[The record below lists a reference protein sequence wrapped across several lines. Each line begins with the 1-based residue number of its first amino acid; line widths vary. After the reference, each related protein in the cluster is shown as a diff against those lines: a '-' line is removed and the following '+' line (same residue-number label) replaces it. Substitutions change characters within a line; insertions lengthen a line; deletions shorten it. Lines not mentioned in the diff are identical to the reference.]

1 MMDKIQ
7 AVLHDR
13 EYLKRIFWE
22 LFRYGVVGTITTII
36 NIVSYDIFARGL
48 GIQYIISTVLAWTV
62 AVIFAFFSNKFIVF
76 QRKSMERHIVMKE
89 FLEFISSRIATGIVD
104 IIIMYL
110 GVSILHQND
119 LWVKTAS
126 NIITIVLNYILGKFI
141 VFKEKLSATNGLA
154 ELGVLA
160 TTGYIAR
167 NTYIEAVRT
176 SHEQRKIIF
185 FSNVEIE
192 RLILSPSKLET
203 FKKIIDNQVKDN

>member
-141 VFKEKLSATNGLA
+141 VFKEK
-154 ELGVLA
+154 
-160 TTGYIAR
+160 
-167 NTYIEAVRT
+167 
-176 SHEQRKIIF
+176 K
-185 FSNVEIE
+185 
-192 RLILSPSKLET
+192 
-203 FKKIIDNQVKDN
+203 